1 MDNNVGKFK
10 IITSGVNKAKMTY
23 VEIVELYAQVKRNK
37 EIIQKNA
44 TILKKDLANDWQI
57 VKTI

>member
-1 MDNNVGKFK
+1 MGKFQ
-10 IITSGVNKAKMTY
+10 IITSGVNKAKVTY

-44 TILKKDLANDWQI
+44 TILKKDLANGGHI
-57 VKTI
+57 VKII